1 MCAYVLEM
9 MKVMMKVMMM
19 MMMMKMMRRRK
30 RRRWKIPEKDSGKVP
45 AQS

>member
-9 MKVMMKVMMM
+9 MKVMMKVM